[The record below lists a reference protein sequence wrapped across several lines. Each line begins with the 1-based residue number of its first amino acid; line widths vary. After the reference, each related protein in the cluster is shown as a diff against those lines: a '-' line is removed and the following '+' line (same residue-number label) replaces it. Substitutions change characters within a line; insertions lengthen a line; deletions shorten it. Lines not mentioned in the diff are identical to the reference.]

1 MTGRANSYKERKI
14 MMFNGQVNG
23 NNGHTAAAD
32 AGGGRK
38 NQAAMQCIADDEL
51 EYSMAVP
58 CNFTY

>member
-1 MTGRANSYKERKI
+1 

-38 NQAAMQCIADDEL
+38 KNQAAMQCIADEEL

>member
-1 MTGRANSYKERKI
+1 MS
-14 MMFNGQVNG
+14 NGQENG

-38 NQAAMQCIADDEL
+38 YQAAMQCIADKQL

>member
-1 MTGRANSYKERKI
+1 

-23 NNGHTAAAD
+23 NNGHTAAAS

-38 NQAAMQCIADDEL
+38 NQAAMQCIADEEL